1 MHLMP
6 HTTLL
11 AASLQYGVVSRSY
24 PLSGKIL
31 RGYLDA
37 SGTLNGLG
45 IGNPNAEFSPHV
57 TSIAM
62 ASEGGTAK
70 ILWGFRNG
78 EVAVTTAVRTMD
90 PSRTSASRLIRC
102 RPGDCHEGAVE
113 CVSWATGIEGYVFFV
128 SGGADGRVKLWEAK
142 TTLKCLWNSNKQP
155 SLVPDPCVKA
165 VMDMQQAVIAAGFRN
180 GGLLVWTGLG
190 ALAEASDSTTLE
202 PRELRIPAPTAT
214 ATPALQQHENTA
226 QELTRLCIAPREQCL
241 SLLAI
246 YHPSH
251 HCHRLTWNDTASAF
265 ERTLFGDDNSGPI
278 TAVYPVWGSR
288 PDECDFVITGDQ
300 LGTIS
305 IYSWTAGPSSPT
317 STASASS
324 AAGAEPVRAV
334 RRFAAHEDGAVTALA
349 WNSAVLVSG
358 SSRGTIKVWDALTL
372 APLRTF
378 TTPSARPL
386 PGAEW
391 DAVGQILLERDALI
405 VSIGKAVLAWKA
417 GPAGKNVGHG
427 KGKGVRAGSGKNAN
441 GVAKWQQQIEMYRD
455 IAESQRELEE
465 ERRHFRRTFG
475 REKEQLSTLAHLGL
489 SEVEAVEY
497 VLMLSRDEEEAR
509 RMDRPRAAESSRYGE
524 EGVFLVDF
532 DDVPTPMAT
541 PSNVFR
547 SEPSSVAPSRTSSTS
562 VHSSPSSDSYTS
574 GFQGGHSFPRRTPS
588 SSNHKIQ
595 VSPRARPEPMEAG
608 FRMSPLPS
616 RSVSSSSGVP
626 PQTSDLDHFPVV
638 PVSRTPSSTSAS
650 GSSSSVRG
658 SAPGSPQ
665 SIRSAWNTPLRTLHP
680 SGVPS
685 PSRVGSAASP
695 SQSPSRSVA
704 GAAWRPPPSSSTED
718 DEELRFA
725 IELSLAEARSRGAD
739 V

>member
-11 AASLQYGVVSRSY
+11 SASLQYGVVSRSY

-70 ILWGFRNG
+70 IIWGFRNG

-90 PSRTSASRLIRC
+90 PTAVRTMDPRPASRLIRC
-102 RPGDCHEGAVE
+102 RTGDCHEGPVE
-113 CVSWATGIEGYVFFV
+113 CVSWATGIEGCVLFV

-142 TTLKCLWNSNKQP
+142 TTLKCLWTSNKQP
-155 SLVPDPCVKA
+155 SLVEPCVKA

-190 ALAEASDSTTLE
+190 VLAEASDSTTLE
-202 PRELRIPAPTAT
+202 PRELRIPAPTPT
-214 ATPALQQHENTA
+214 ATPEPQQHENTA
-226 QELTRLCIAPREQCL
+226 QELTGLCIAPRGQCL

-251 HCHRLTWNDTASAF
+251 HCHRLTWNDTVGAF

-278 TAVYPVWGSR
+278 RAVHPVWGSR

-305 IYSWTAGPSSPT
+305 IYSWTAGPSFPT

-334 RRFAAHEDGAVTALA
+334 RRFAAHKDDAVTALA

-378 TTPSARPL
+378 TTPTARPL

-417 GPAGKNVGHG
+417 GPAGKNVAHG
-427 KGKGVRAGSGKNAN
+427 KGKDVRTGSGRNAIGVAKWGVAKW
-441 GVAKWQQQIEMYRD
+441 GVAKWQ
-455 IAESQRELEE
+455 RE
-465 ERRHFRRTFG
+465 
-475 REKEQLSTLAHLGL
+475 
-489 SEVEAVEY
+489 
-497 VLMLSRDEEEAR
+497 
-509 RMDRPRAAESSRYGE
+509 
-524 EGVFLVDF
+524 
-532 DDVPTPMAT
+532 
-541 PSNVFR
+541 
-547 SEPSSVAPSRTSSTS
+547 
-562 VHSSPSSDSYTS
+562 
-574 GFQGGHSFPRRTPS
+574 
-588 SSNHKIQ
+588 
-595 VSPRARPEPMEAG
+595 
-608 FRMSPLPS
+608 
-616 RSVSSSSGVP
+616 
-626 PQTSDLDHFPVV
+626 
-638 PVSRTPSSTSAS
+638 
-650 GSSSSVRG
+650 
-658 SAPGSPQ
+658 
-665 SIRSAWNTPLRTLHP
+665 
-680 SGVPS
+680 
-685 PSRVGSAASP
+685 
-695 SQSPSRSVA
+695 
-704 GAAWRPPPSSSTED
+704 
-718 DEELRFA
+718 
-725 IELSLAEARSRGAD
+725 
-739 V
+739 